1 MMTTRSFIPTFD
13 RVLTRELD
21 RVLNWENPNGAS
33 RLWVPAMDVV
43 ETTEG
48 YTITAE
54 LPGLSPDKVDI
65 SFDRNTLTLSGTKE
79 PTVRTPEKGE
89 IRVYAAER
97 VHGAFERTIRLPEFV
112 DADRIQAG
120 FENGVLT
127 VVVPKSQAAKPR
139 KISINGAQET
149 GEAKQIN
156 G

>member
-1 MMTTRSFIPTFD
+1 MMTTRPFIPTFD

-21 RVLNWENPNGAS
+21 RVLNWDNKNAGA

-43 ETTEG
+43 ETPEG

-79 PTVRTPEKGE
+79 PSVTTPEKGE

-97 VHGAFERTIRLPEFV
+97 VHGAFERTIRLPEHV
-112 DADRIQAG
+112 DADRIEAS
-120 FENGVLT
+120 FNNGVLT
-127 VVVPKSQAAKPR
+127 IVVPKSQAAKPR
-139 KISINGAQET
+139 KIAINGAEN